1 LRQRPAKKRISIVIA
16 IITTVVLVVA
26 GCSSSKKTTT
36 PSSSA
41 AGSSGAA
48 AGSSS
53 AAAPTGAPFKI
64 GFICACGTGL
74 AAIDGIRIQNV
85 WVKYANAHGGING
98 HPVDLI
104 TAIDPGN
111 PGVALT
117 KVKDLISQGIIALI
131 SIDTASDAAWTSA
144 AEAANIP
151 IFTSPFGSPAMTL
164 SKNAFSTGV
173 SENYLRDEVVLA
185 TKKAG
190 ASKLALMYCAEVA
203 VCAAQVDGAKA
214 AVAQYGGVT
223 LVYTASVLSS
233 APNYTAQCL
242 AAKEK
247 GADAMF
253 LALGAATSL
262 AVAQNCFQ
270 QGYTPH
276 IVSDEGA
283 YSQSF
288 AGKPGLDGFIGTADN
303 YPFFDFTG
311 IPAMKTFHDAFT
323 QYDAGILSDPLYGV
337 TTQLQWTMGL
347 LITEAAEKGKVGT
360 TNPMTGAAMF
370 DGVYAD
376 SGTTLGGMT
385 PPLTFIKGQSNE
397 NKCWF
402 WVGIDSGKFNTK
414 YGTAPQCA
422 DPHPAAS

>member
-1 LRQRPAKKRISIVIA
+1 MAVIV
-16 IITTVVLVVA
+16 TVSLVA
-26 GCSSSKKTTT
+26 ACSSSKKTTT
-36 PSSSA
+36 PTSS
-41 AGSSGAA
+41 AA

-53 AAAPTGAPFKI
+53 AAAGTSAAPSGAPFKI
-64 GFICACGTGL
+64 GFICACGSGL

-85 WVKYANAHGGING
+85 WVKYINAHGGING

-104 TAIDPGN
+104 TATDPGN

-131 SIDTASDAAWTSA
+131 SIDTASDAAWTST

-214 AVAQYGGVT
+214 AVAQYGGVD
-223 LVYTASVLSS
+223 LVYTASVLST

-262 AVAQNCFQ
+262 AVAQNCSQ
-270 QGYTPH
+270 QGYAPH

-283 YSQSF
+283 YSLSF

-323 QYDAGILSDPLYGV
+323 QYDASILTDPLYGV
-337 TTQLQWTMGL
+337 TTELQWTMGL

-360 TNPMTGAAMF
+360 TNPMTGAALF

-402 WVGIDSGKFNTK
+402 WVSIDNGKFNTK
-414 YGTAPQCA
+414 YGTTPQCA
-422 DPHPAAS
+422 DPHPAGS